1 MATDPSNLY
10 AQVEM
15 QMMEQMAAA
24 QGANPAETWARKMIE
39 HHRGAI
45 AMTEILEAQGGDP
58 QVLEKARMTAE
69 KQRREIT
76 ELENLLAGSG
86 NGRSAHDQTNPY
98 AEVGQQMRQRMM
110 AAKGVKRSAKR
121 RGGKE

>member
-69 KQRREIT
+69 RQRREIT

-86 NGRSAHDQTNPY
+86 TGKNGRASCRERVCQ
-98 AEVGQQMRQRMM
+98 
-110 AAKGVKRSAKR
+110 
-121 RGGKE
+121 